1 VVIHQLFESN
11 TPQWQKVFTIVV
23 LRVIDLKNYVLKR
36 KLYKEY
42 TTKGNLCLHIC
53 NLRVPHLQIVYTIV
67 NLWVLDLSHVP
78 LNYINTLWLWIKGRC
93 FIVKLSVIDLD
104 HIYIHREIKY
114 RWRCPLSNITIHLF
128 TLHLNNSSAKAPT
141 GVASNLIIMR

>member
-78 LNYINTLWLWIKGRC
+78 LQLYKYIV
-93 FIVKLSVIDLD
+93 IVNKREVFYCETECHWPRS
-104 HIYIHREIKY
+104 HI
-114 RWRCPLSNITIHLF
+114 
-128 TLHLNNSSAKAPT
+128 NSSWDQVYLTLATIQHYNTFIYTTFK
-141 GVASNLIIMR
+141 